1 MIAKYK
7 GVITDIDGHLF
18 SIETLEPQRKVTATV
33 DRVMKGVDLKVGDTV
48 TVKFRRSDL
57 VRGRIVKKHETV

>member
-7 GVITDIDGHLF
+7 GIIIKINDHLF
-18 SIETLEPQRKVTATV
+18 SIETIDPARKVTATI
-33 DRVMKGVDLKVGDTV
+33 DRVMEGVVLEVGDTV

-57 VRGRIVKKHETV
+57 VRGRIIRKHG